1 MPVDR
6 PSASAVRTRETRSSG
21 TGATEVASVFVDANV
36 FLRYLTNDVLEQ
48 AAAVEVLLGR
58 AAQGD
63 VRLVTSVL
71 VVAEVVWT
79 LGSFY
84 KRSKS
89 QVRDAVLALC
99 HTPGL
104 DVEDADALVQA
115 AVWHADLNVDFAD
128 AVHAAWMRA
137 RGYATV
143 ATFNLKHF
151 RRFDGLNAQ
160 VPQ

>member
-6 PSASAVRTRETRSSG
+6 PSARPLEVRPASASES
-21 TGATEVASVFVDANV
+21 AAVFVDANV
-36 FLRYLTNDVLEQ
+36 FLRYLTDDVPEQ
-48 AAAVEVLLGR
+48 AAAVEALLGR

-84 KRSKS
+84 KHTKP

-137 RGYATV
+137 HGLATV

-151 RRFDGLNAQ
+151 RRFDGLSAEE
-160 VPQ
+160 PS